1 MSAPTPMIR
10 VLPVWQ
16 PYASL
21 LISGA
26 KRIETR
32 AYPPTRLGL
41 RAGQRIGIHAAKE
54 RRGLSVC
61 GEWPFTEYVADA
73 DSLPLGAVI
82 GTAILDRATQMTAEA
97 IVRLEA
103 GHEVER
109 EFGFYEPG
117 RWAWV
122 LRDPQP
128 LPQPVPPDSVPAYER
143 QGAFDFPLEL
153 LGLTVADVPEAAA
166 VYADSFDE
174 SPIAVPAKWQGGGH
188 MQADTS
194 EALHAMAAKLG
205 LKPQW
210 FQSKPGRPEHDHY
223 DLTRSKREQA
233 IRLGAIPINWREQ
246 SDIRRAVIAARR
258 DREQAETARE
268 AA

>member
-103 GHEVER
+103 GHEVE
-109 EFGFYEPG
+109 
-117 RWAWV
+117 
-122 LRDPQP
+122 
-128 LPQPVPPDSVPAYER
+128 PPDSVPAYER